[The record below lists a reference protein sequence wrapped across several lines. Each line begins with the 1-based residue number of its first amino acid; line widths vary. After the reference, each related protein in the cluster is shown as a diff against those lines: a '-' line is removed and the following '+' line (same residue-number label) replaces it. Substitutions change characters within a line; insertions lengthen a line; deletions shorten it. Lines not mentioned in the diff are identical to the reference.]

1 METKI
6 MASKE
11 YQMWWE
17 ANQERILAQ
26 DKLIHEMNF
35 KFALAKSM
43 KGTKLVK

>member
-11 YQMWWE
+11 YQIWWE
-17 ANQERILAQ
+17 KNSERILAE
-26 DKLIHEMNF
+26 DKLNHEMNF